1 MGVVIVVGGLLAAI
15 VLPNVRAGLANRL
28 DAISTAVR
36 RINPSYREIRP
47 SATLATAQIA
57 NHPASLATNL
67 VTNDYW
73 AADTAGGRQPTLT
86 VTFNAPTD
94 LDYLLITPGAGRDY
108 ANLARPRT
116 LHLTYSDGTGE
127 DVDVPDDPR
136 PSGHEIHA
144 RSITSVS
151 MRVTRIWPSPRSTNV
166 AIDEV
171 EFFQLR

>member
-1 MGVVIVVGGLLAAI
+1 MVIVIVVGGLLAVI
-15 VLPNVRAGLANRL
+15 VLPNVRAGVANRL
-28 DAISTAVR
+28 DGIATSVR
-36 RINPSYREIRP
+36 RLNPSYREIRP
-47 SATLATAQIA
+47 SGTLATAQIP
-57 NHPASLATNL
+57 NHPAGLATNL

-144 RSITSVS
+144 RGVNSVS

-171 EFFQLR
+171 ELFQLR